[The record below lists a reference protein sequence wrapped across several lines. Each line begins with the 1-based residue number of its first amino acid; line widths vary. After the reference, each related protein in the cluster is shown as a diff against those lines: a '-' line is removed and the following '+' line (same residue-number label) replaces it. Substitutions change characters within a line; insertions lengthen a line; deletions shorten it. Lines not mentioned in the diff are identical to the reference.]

1 MGDTPTKKYHWKE
14 YKDMF
19 YRKMHPKIHTD
30 LLNLKYMQQQL
41 GNSTDKT
48 SVVTGNLCEKMVL
61 N

>member
-14 YKDMF
+14 YKDTF

-41 GNSTDKT
+41 GNSTDKI
-48 SVVTGNLCEKMVL
+48 SVVTGNFV
-61 N
+61 